1 MRDDT
6 AADAQQT
13 CVPRASG
20 HSRESPSAI
29 LRVTHLIT
37 HSATWRVPVLYVGI
51 SRTDGQLC
59 NELAHDETV
68 LFGSDISTEGKS
80 KSTSS
85 SGAPEEVASTGIFR
99 RGSGPASALISRPSS
114 TATIGETSL
123 QPQPTAGGD
132 NDNHNHN
139 NNDDDGYDPAPDP
152 PASSQMAY
160 FPPIAP
166 CEWPLPP
173 TRASHSAMTT
183 NAGQRGSGEDDETDE
198 PPQVAWS
205 LHPCQTSAVVG
216 EMLEVGSQ
224 REGAGDSGTFSSQED
239 DSKRSKRYVEC
250 FVAICASAVEM
261 RGVTGAGRW

>member
-59 NELAHDETV
+59 TELAHDETV
-68 LFGSDISTEGKS
+68 LFGSDISIEGKS
-80 KSTSS
+80 KSKSSS
-85 SGAPEEVASTGIFR
+85 SGAHEEVVSTGIFR
-99 RGSGPASALISRPSS
+99 HGSGPASALIRRPLN
-114 TATIGETSL
+114 TATIDETSL
-123 QPQPTAGGD
+123 QSRFKAGGWTD
-132 NDNHNHN
+132 GEHNKNDNE
-139 NNDDDGYDPAPDP
+139 PDP
-152 PASSQMAY
+152 PAPTQMAY

-173 TRASHSAMTT
+173 TRASQSAMP
-183 NAGQRGSGEDDETDE
+183 AGAWPRRGGDEGEDDQ
-198 PPQVAWS
+198 PQVAWS
-205 LHPCQTSAVVG
+205 LHPCQTSAVVA
-216 EMLEVGSQ
+216 ELLEVGSQ
-224 REGAGDSGTFSSQED
+224 REGAGDSDTFSSQKD

>member
-59 NELAHDETV
+59 NELAYDEAV
-68 LFGSDISTEGKS
+68 LFGSDTSTEGKS

-123 QPQPTAGGD
+123 QLQPTAGGD
-132 NDNHNHN
+132 I
-139 NNDDDGYDPAPDP
+139 DDDGDGDESDPDP
-152 PASSQMAY
+152 PASTQMAY

-183 NAGQRGSGEDDETDE
+183 NARQRGSGEDDGTDE

-224 REGAGDSGTFSSQED
+224 REGTAGHGSVSKGED
-239 DSKRSKRYVEC
+239 DTRWSKRYIEC

-261 RGVTGAGRW
+261 RV